1 MKWLYWKFGNI
12 FESDPHLLPVGLGG
26 AHTNMYLWDTSM
38 RFWLSIIAGK
48 LLEICSANHESE
60 RETTSIPDIWHTSV
74 WDNSQSFFLFP
85 STFHAV
91 TSQRVSAGHPRLASK
106 FAFPAPSL
114 RHHGFISG
122 DFGIGQIYICPL
134 TSTSTEAAAA
144 AALA

>member
-1 MKWLYWKFGNI
+1 MKAKGKRLQYQISGT
-12 FESDPHLLPVGLGG
+12 LL
-26 AHTNMYLWDTSM
+26 SE
-38 RFWLSIIAGK
+38 II
-48 LLEICSANHESE
+48 LNF
-60 RETTSIPDIWHTSV
+60 
-74 WDNSQSFFLFP
+74 FFLFP

-144 AALA
+144 AAAALA